1 MAFRLMDFGIPNF
14 DTNVDFLYK
23 TAIEHGTSYLYDQE
37 EYVVYRLN
45 DTPALVVL
53 HFTFE
58 ADGETPKECVA
69 HTFLDNDICWQD
81 SVETTADGKNILT
94 HAGWQVPVE
103 IINES
108 IPGATYIPMLFADD
122 VCFGGNR
129 FEVRAKLSVQEGVLM
144 PMDDGRVQLMARIE
158 SVKPIIMSKLWM
170 FSVLRLKLEDG
181 TDHGVVEVVI
191 GRDMMEKEIQACEV
205 GGYCFLHGPMAL
217 MKAWEK

>member
-23 TAIEHGTSYLYDQE
+23 TAIEHGTSYIYDQE

-69 HTFLDNDICWQD
+69 HTFLDNEVRWQD
-81 SVETTADGKNILT
+81 ALSVAADGTTMLT
-94 HAGWQVPVE
+94 HAGWTVPVE
-103 IINES
+103 VINASVE
-108 IPGATYIPMLFADD
+108 GNTYVPMLFADD

-129 FEVRAKLSVQEGVLM
+129 FEVRANLSVQEGALM
-144 PMDDGRVQLMARIE
+144 PMEDGRVQLFARIE
-158 SVKPIIMSKLWM
+158 GVTPIIMSKLWM

-181 TDHGVVEVVI
+181 TDHGTVEVVV
-191 GRDMMEKEIQACEV
+191 GRDMLEKHIQDCEV

-217 MKAWEK
+217 MKLWK